1 MRCFEGFTDYIK
13 ASLVIH
19 YRTHKFW

>member
-1 MRCFEGFTDYIK
+1 MRRFEGFTDYIK
-13 ASLVIH
+13 ASLVVH